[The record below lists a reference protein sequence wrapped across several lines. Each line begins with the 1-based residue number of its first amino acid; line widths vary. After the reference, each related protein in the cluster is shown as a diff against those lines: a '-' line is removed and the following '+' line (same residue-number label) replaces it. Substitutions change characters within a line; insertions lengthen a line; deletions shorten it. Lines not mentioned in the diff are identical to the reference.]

1 VRLQAVTIAGQ
12 NNGIFTAMRLVL
24 FDIDGTLLRAQ
35 GLGLVLMER
44 VGRRLLGPTFTLDGI
59 DFGGALDPWIF
70 REAAGRLGHDD
81 PSHLHPEF
89 RDAYLAELARELDL
103 GERRPILLPGVLPAL
118 AAFRDDPIAT
128 LGLVTGNY
136 GRAVPLKLR
145 AAGFDTAQDVV
156 GAFGDDAPTR
166 PDLVRLAMEQ
176 WRARGADADPRRVVV
191 IGDTPRDI
199 DCAKKNGCR
208 SVAVATGWH
217 SVEQLEAGGADLVL
231 RDLTGLTAELDRIWS

>member
-1 VRLQAVTIAGQ
+1 
-12 NNGIFTAMRLVL
+12 MRLVL

-35 GLGLVLMER
+35 GVGLVVMER
-44 VGRRLLGPTFTLDGI
+44 VGRRLLGPSFTLEGI

-70 REAAGRLGHDD
+70 RQAAQRLGHAD
-81 PSHLHPEF
+81 PNHLHPAF
-89 RDAYLAELARELDL
+89 RDAYLVELAHQL
-103 GERRPILLPGVLPAL
+103 GEDERRPVLLPGVLATL
-118 AAFRDDPIAT
+118 AAFRDDPTAT

-136 GRAVPLKLR
+136 ARAVPLKLQ
-145 AAGFDTAQDVV
+145 AAGIDPAQFVV

-176 WRARGADADPRRVVV
+176 WRARGADPDPRRVVV

-208 SVAVATGWH
+208 SIAVATGWH
-217 SVEQLEAGGADLVL
+217 TVEQLEAAGADLVV
-231 RDLTGLTAELDRIWS
+231 RDLTALMPLLDMVWA

>member
-1 VRLQAVTIAGQ
+1 
-12 NNGIFTAMRLVL
+12 MRLVL

-35 GLGLVLMER
+35 GLGLDVMER
-44 VGRRLLGPTFTLDGI
+44 VGRQLLGPAFTLDGI

-70 REAAGRLGHDD
+70 RQAAQRLGHDD
-81 PSHLHPEF
+81 PSHLHSAF
-89 RDAYLAELARELDL
+89 RDAYLDELARELAE
-103 GERRPILLPGVLPAL
+103 GERRPVLLPGVLAAL
-118 AAFRDDPIAT
+118 TTFRTDPTAT

-145 AAGFDTAQDVV
+145 AAGIDPEQFVI

-166 PDLVRLAMEQ
+166 PDLVRLALEQ
-176 WRARGADADPRRVVV
+176 WRARGAEPDPRRVVV

-208 SVAVATGWH
+208 SVAVATGRH
-217 SVEQLEAGGADLVL
+217 SIEELEAGGADLVV
-231 RDLTGLTAELDRIWS
+231 RDLTALMPLLDTMWA